1 MSKSSMLVVG
11 VVAVVLIGFGAWA
24 FLWNDTVENNV
35 ENNNDNTATT
45 SDNMAAEADH
55 VVAYEGGEFQPSQI
69 TVQAGDTVAFANE
82 SDRDVWPASD
92 VHPQHT
98 ELPGFDAMG
107 SVAPGE
113 TYTYTFEE
121 VGEWGYHDHLSE
133 TTTGVV
139 IVE

>member
-1 MSKSSMLVVG
+1 MSKNSMLVVG
-11 VVAVVLIGFGAWA
+11 LVAVVLIGFGAWA
-24 FLWNDTVENNV
+24 FLWNDTV
-35 ENNNDNTATT
+35 DNADTGAT
-45 SDNMAAEADH
+45 SDDMAAEADH
-55 VVAYEGGEFQPSQI
+55 VVTYEGNQFQPSQI
-69 TVQAGDTVAFANE
+69 TVQVGDMVAFTNE
-82 SDRDVWPASD
+82 SEQDVWPASD